1 VVSNKFENLKVE
13 STQPVR
19 NIKVYD
25 LLGRMI
31 IQSAPNQR
39 SFELNT
45 SGVKIG
51 TVMVI
56 EARMEDGSLINTK
69 AIKY

>member
-1 VVSNKFENLKVE
+1 MENKFETLKVDATE
-13 STQPVR
+13 PVE

-31 IQSAPNQR
+31 IQSAPNKR

-51 TVMVI
+51 TVLII